1 MKKLTSTTG
10 INLKIEPVIT
20 YRPKASKADILSAI
34 IKIGIILSLLLIL
47 LLAGCQVVLEHSER
61 ELADHPKTLQISRN
75 RIPVTTDHIAF
86 TRGTGKAEEL
96 SAKTNDAMDEYLIIT
111 ADPNAMTDFELVYS
125 LGLGVQ
131 IYEACLKAAI
141 EITRFWP

>member
-1 MKKLTSTTG
+1 MKKL
-10 INLKIEPVIT
+10 IVFLP
-20 YRPKASKADILSAI
+20 
-34 IKIGIILSLLLIL
+34 LIL
-47 LLAGCQVVLEHSER
+47 LLAGCQLFLEHSEL
-61 ELADHPKTLQISRN
+61 ELADHIKTLQISRN

-86 TRGTGKAEEL
+86 ARGTGKAEEL
-96 SAKTNDAMDEYLIIT
+96 SAKTNKAMDEYLVIT

-131 IYEACLKAAI
+131 IYEACLRAAI